1 MNNNLNNNDANKVG
15 IPPIEPIPTTTSN
28 QPNSQQSS
36 TTPTGPTPI
45 IPTIINNQ
53 PTTQQNTPMPQTNPI
68 NSNQVNNST
77 SNINSMHGMQIP
89 DLNGTSSP
97 FDIGITPEPTPQTQN
112 SPQPTL
118 TPTMP
123 QMASTTQTNNS
134 QAVAS
139 NQPLKTITPTSTNTP
154 QNEEQDINIGVKQLP
169 KESEVVAV
177 SKYLKY
183 MILFGLP
190 GIGTIILI
198 VTIFK
203 KNDPSISNYAKATL
217 LYAIILSVIFILL
230 WVLVI
235 SAVIGS
241 GNSVMP
247 INS

>member
-15 IPPIEPIPTTTSN
+15 IPPIEPIPSTTSN

-36 TTPTGPTPI
+36 TTPKEPTPI
-45 IPTIINNQ
+45 IPTIINTQ
-53 PTTQQNTPMPQTNPI
+53 PTPQQNTPMPQTNPI
-68 NSNQVNNST
+68 NPNQVNNFS
-77 SNINSMHGMQIP
+77 SNINPTPVMQMP

-97 FDIGITPEPTPQTQN
+97 FDIGITPEPTPQTPN

-123 QMASTTQTNNS
+123 QMSSTTQTNNS
-134 QAVAS
+134 QAVVS
-139 NQPLKTITPTSTNTP
+139 NQPIKTITPDSNSTP
-154 QNEEQDINIGVKQLP
+154 KNEEQDINIGVKQSP

-235 SAVIGS
+235 GAMVGS
-241 GNSVMP
+241 GASTLPMN
-247 INS
+247 